1 MTTITIER
9 AILDRLIDAWDST
22 VLPKSRDGMMQERME
37 DLRAALAAPE
47 SGAMAEIDYTDDD
60 ALRFIQRVLES
71 DAPGADKKAARD
83 MVVEI
88 RTRVLKAR
96 ASKPA
101 TAPDL
106 SAAYIG
112 AREDLA
118 IWKKRALEAEETA
131 RQLNRALAEEVNG
144 PTFMGEPV
152 LPATAPDEQLRKD
165 AERKPMTDEEIVDAI
180 PDSDVEKTIYEWVVF
195 IVRAVEAHHG
205 IGDKT

>member
-9 AILDRLIDAWDST
+9 ELLDQVLA
-22 VLPKSRDGMMQERME
+22 VLPKSSCAIGYESE
-37 DLRAALAAPE
+37 TEWLNVNSKIRAALAAPE

-101 TAPDL
+101 TAPDRHAQEL
-106 SAAYIG
+106 LAQDITIANMRERHAQELCAY
-112 AREDLA
+112 
-118 IWKKRALEAEETA
+118 
-131 RQLNRALAEEVNG
+131 EV
-144 PTFMGEPV
+144 TV
-152 LPATAPDEQLRKD
+152 DKLR
-165 AERKPMTDEEIVDAI
+165 AERKPMTPKQIYQICPELCNDEAIVEFARRI
-180 PDSDVEKTIYEWVVF
+180 EL
-195 IVRAVEAHHG
+195 HHG
-205 IGDKT
+205 IGDKP

>member
-1 MTTITIER
+1 MTTITIEQSLIEQ
-9 AILDRLIDAWDST
+9 AIESFVGYRREMRLMIGDEESEPCDAEKA
-22 VLPKSRDGMMQERME
+22 LC
-37 DLRAALAAPE
+37 AALAAPE

-101 TAPDL
+101 TAPDRHAQEL
-106 SAAYIG
+106 LAQDITIANMRERHAQELCAYQITV
-112 AREDLA
+112 DKL
-118 IWKKRALEAEETA
+118 K
-131 RQLNRALAEEVNG
+131 
-144 PTFMGEPV
+144 
-152 LPATAPDEQLRKD
+152 
-165 AERKPMTDEEIVDAI
+165 AERKPMGTAER
-180 PDSDVEKTIYEWVVF
+180 
-195 IVRAVEAHHG
+195 VRAFQAEPDPVSYEDFIRGIDAAEAHHG